1 MQHKLRV
8 INSES
13 AGLTEVILDLS
24 GDVSGDILG
33 ILGSAGHPRQRQEP
47 CSQRHIEAW
56 KEETEWELQLQLTKR
71 LQKGTM
77 KLEKLTESCESLRR
91 LSKSLLST
99 YYLPLMI

>member
-1 MQHKLRV
+1 MQHKLRM

-56 KEETEWELQLQLTKR
+56 KEEREWELQLTKR

-77 KLEKLTESCESLRR
+77 KLEKLTESCESLTR